1 MRASA
6 FGVALVAAGAAGMII
21 GLLGALTGNPTV
33 GEQKWYWLTTAIA
46 LLPLGVGFGWSEA
59 HEREGDIGL
68 ARPTK
73 PQHEMP
79 GRSDRPLLPAALG
92 D

>member
-6 FGVALVAAGAAGMII
+6 FGVALITAGVAGIII

-46 LLPLGVGFGWSEA
+46 LLPLFMGVWLFRG
-59 HEREGDIGL
+59 
-68 ARPTK
+68 P
-73 PQHEMP
+73 
-79 GRSDRPLLPAALG
+79 
-92 D
+92 